1 MCCLFCPIRTS
12 WNPTLPMSSGCFAF
26 WANTDQVKDAEHQ
39 PQNWSCVLFF
49 FWQILSVAVF
59 FCCFLLFFSSHR
71 LQPWQ
76 HVGGPEFSGVHLQL
90 HARRSGLHEGSAP
103 LRDSPGSLS
112 LGEVP
117 PHPPPRL
124 LSAVSFSQLGI
135 SSSSSPSRLAEA
147 KSSVVKALADDFD
160 TPRAVSAV
168 MNLVHHANRQLQPVS
183 KVTGAKAWRISCVG
197 ESETS
202 PFSFSRDLN
211 I

>member
-12 WNPTLPMSSGCFAF
+12 WNPTLPTSSGCFAF

-49 FWQILSVAVF
+49 LTDFK
-59 FCCFLLFFSSHR
+59 CCSFFFSSHR

-124 LSAVSFSQLGI
+124 LSAVSFSHLGI
-135 SSSSSPSRLAEA
+135 SSSYPSRLAEA

-197 ESETS
+197 ESKTS